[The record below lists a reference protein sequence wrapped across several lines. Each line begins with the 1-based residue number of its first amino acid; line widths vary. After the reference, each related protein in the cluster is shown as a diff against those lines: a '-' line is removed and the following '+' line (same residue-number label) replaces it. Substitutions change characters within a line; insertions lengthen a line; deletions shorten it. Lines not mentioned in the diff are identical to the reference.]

1 MSKKNDTT
9 QQEPAASGSPAV
21 ENPQADSGSP
31 AVENQ
36 PADSGSPAA
45 TTAYDDL
52 LKNGTAILEAPTR
65 EALAEL
71 VNNIPADCRYAV
83 GAVGRKQDGSAY
95 TIQVDII
102 K

>member
-1 MSKKNDTT
+1 MSNQKKT
-9 QQEPAASGSPAV
+9 QA
-21 ENPQADSGSP
+21 ENPE
-31 AVENQ
+31 VEQPETVESSQ
-36 PADSGSPAA
+36 PAFVAE
-45 TTAYDDL
+45 L

-71 VNNIPADCRYAV
+71 VDNIPADTKYCV

-95 TIQVDII
+95 TLRVDVT